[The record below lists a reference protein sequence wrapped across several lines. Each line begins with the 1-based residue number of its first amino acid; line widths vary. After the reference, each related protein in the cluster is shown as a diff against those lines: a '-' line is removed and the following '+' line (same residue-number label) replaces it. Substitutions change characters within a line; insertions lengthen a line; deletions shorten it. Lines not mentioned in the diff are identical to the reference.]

1 MPKQIIPPESTDSVN
16 FLPLKSLIRE
26 LIERLEPTQGA
37 SLELR
42 QLSLELSWMLG
53 RLEQERSPFPENWD
67 LIIFTL
73 MDKPP
78 LSLIPGGMRL
88 AHAIQLQ
95 LLRYPPGA
103 QELVS

>member
-1 MPKQIIPPESTDSVN
+1 MPKKIIPESTDSPN
-16 FLPLKSLIRE
+16 FQLKSLILE
-26 LIERLEPTQGA
+26 LIERLEPAQGA

-53 RLEQERSPFPENWD
+53 RLEQGRSPFPENWD
-67 LIIFTL
+67 LIIFSL
-73 MDKPP
+73 IDKPP

-88 AHAIQLQ
+88 SHAIQLQ
-95 LLRYPPGA
+95 LLCLPEEP